1 MVGPM
6 RTWTKTCLDL
16 ALILVFSVIGRASHS
31 ESLTPLGIL
40 TTGWPFLVGGVIGS
54 VVACRFLRVG
64 WLKEGAIVWVTT
76 AVVGLALRALTGGGM
91 APAFMVVATVTL
103 GLLVVGWRFV
113 AFLVRRRKG

>member
-1 MVGPM
+1 M

-64 WLKEGAIVWVTT
+64 WLKEGALVWLTT
-76 AVVGLALRALTGGGM
+76 AVVGLLLRGVTGGGM
-91 APAFMVVATVTL
+91 AVAFIIVATTVL
-103 GLLVVGWRFV
+103 GVLLVGWRAV
-113 AFLVRRRKG
+113 DFLVRRRKG